1 VNWVLVGNPEVRRL
15 LGRPRRRREDDIKI
29 DLKEA
34 GCGYV
39 DWVEVAQD
47 RDRQWALVI
56 EVMNLG
62 VA

>member
-15 LGRPRRRREDDIKI
+15 HGRPRHRREDDIKI
-29 DLKEA
+29 GLKEV

-47 RDRQWALVI
+47 RDRRRALVI
-56 EVMNLG
+56 EVMNHG
-62 VA
+62 VP